1 MLLKNLIKEELF
13 YSNKNLKI
21 KDLSTDSRKIKKGDL
36 FTEDNVTTKRP
47 ALGISPMKWK
57 EILGTK
63 ASKDYHL
70 DDLIE

>member
-1 MLLKNLIKEELF
+1 MAITSELCQINGGCMGCCGHDFTSKE
-13 YSNKNLKI
+13 S
-21 KDLSTDSRKIKKGDL
+21 IKKGDL